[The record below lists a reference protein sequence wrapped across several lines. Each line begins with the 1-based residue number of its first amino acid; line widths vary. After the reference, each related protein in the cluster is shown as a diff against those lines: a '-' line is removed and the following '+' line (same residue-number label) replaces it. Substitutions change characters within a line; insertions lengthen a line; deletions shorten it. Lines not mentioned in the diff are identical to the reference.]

1 MVEMMGDCNTP
12 GVARRVNVL
21 CVQARFPFLSGCC
34 MISLLSDASFACV
47 PISHPRRVNINIG
60 ACTDGTHPTE

>member
-1 MVEMMGDCNTP
+1 
-12 GVARRVNVL
+12 
-21 CVQARFPFLSGCC
+21 

-47 PISHPRRVNINIG
+47 PISHPRLVNINIG